1 MSQPGCGDGTLGP
14 QTADRALAWGAF
26 GWQGRAMTEP
36 SPFPPAAPPPRAV
49 APGLYLVATPIGNL
63 RDMTLRALDVLA
75 AAEVV
80 LAEDTRVTGKLLSA
94 YGLKTR
100 LERCDDHASARA
112 AEAAIERI
120 AAGAVVALVSD
131 AGTPLVSD
139 PGYVVARAVIAAGL
153 PVHPIPGASSLLAAL
168 CIAGLPADRV
178 TFAGFLPPKS
188 AARKTT
194 LETLRAGRQTLV
206 FFESG
211 PRLADSLADMAEVL
225 GPRPAAVARELTKL
239 YEECVRGPL
248 DQLAVNPRC
257 QAPKGE
263 IVIVVGPGE
272 EQASSAADIDAA
284 LSEALGRLAP
294 GEAAAE
300 VSKALGLA
308 RKPLYQRA
316 LELKGR

>member
-1 MSQPGCGDGTLGP
+1 MP
-14 QTADRALAWGAF
+14 
-26 GWQGRAMTEP
+26 EP
-36 SPFPPAAPPPRAV
+36 SAFPPTAPPPRPV

-75 AAEVV
+75 AADLV

-94 YGLKTR
+94 YGLKAR

-112 AEAAIERI
+112 AEVAIERLRE
-120 AAGAVVALVSD
+120 GAVVALVSD

-139 PGYVVARAVIAAGL
+139 PGFVVARAVIAEGL

-178 TFAGFLPPKS
+178 LFAGFLPPKS
-188 AARKTT
+188 GARQAA
-194 LETLRAGRQTLV
+194 LEEVRTARQTLV

-211 PRLADSLADMAEVL
+211 PRLADSLVDMAAVL
-225 GPRPAAVARELTKL
+225 GPRPGAVCRELTKM
-239 YEECVRGPL
+239 YEECVRGS
-248 DQLAVNPRC
+248 LAELATDPRC

-272 EQASSAADIDAA
+272 MEVASEADADAA
-284 LSEALGRLAP
+284 LAEAMTRLPP

-300 VSKALGLA
+300 VSKALNLP
-308 RKPLYQRA
+308 RKPLYRRA
-316 LELKGR
+316 LELQGR

>member
-1 MSQPGCGDGTLGP
+1 MVGPLSAHPPAGTVP
-14 QTADRALAWGAF
+14 
-26 GWQGRAMTEP
+26 AMPDP
-36 SPFPPAAPPPRAV
+36 SVFPPTAPPPRPV
-49 APGLYLVATPIGNL
+49 AAGLYLVATPIGNL

-75 AAEVV
+75 AADLV

-94 YGLKTR
+94 YGLKAR

-112 AEAAIERI
+112 AELAVERLRE
-120 AAGAVVALVSD
+120 GAVVALVSD

-139 PGYVVARAVIAAGL
+139 PGFVVARTVIAEGL

-178 TFAGFLPPKS
+178 LFAGFLPPKS
-188 AARKTT
+188 GARRTA
-194 LETLRAGRQTLV
+194 LEELRTARQTLV

-211 PRLADSLADMAEVL
+211 PRLADSLADMAQVL
-225 GPRPAAVARELTKL
+225 GSRPAAVARELTKL
-239 YEECVRGPL
+239 YEECVRGS
-248 DQLAVNPRC
+248 LAELAADPRC

-272 EQASSAADIDAA
+272 AEVASEADADAA
-284 LSEALGRLAP
+284 LAEAMTRLPP

-300 VSKALGLA
+300 VSKALNLP
-308 RKPLYQRA
+308 RKPLYKRA
-316 LELKGR
+316 LELQGR